1 MNAEVTVQKG
11 VNIVN
16 ALTETPT
23 ESLANATPGIIEESI
38 PCVWLH
44 SRTRAFLDR
53 AIAAVLLLIFAP
65 IILVLTVAVRST
77 TKGPA
82 FYIQTRVGRG
92 GRPFRIFKLRTMT
105 HQCELRSGVQWSI
118 PGDSRITG
126 IGRILRATHLD
137 ELPQLLNVLRG
148 EMSMVG
154 PRPERPELTPQL
166 AFEVPGYHER
176 HTVRPGV
183 TGLAQ
188 IWLPADTGI
197 DSVRRKLKYDR
208 YYIENAGIWTDI
220 ALMVCTS
227 VKLIGVPPRPICWLF
242 GVARVDDSE
251 TDDTSPDFELPLPA
265 QESA

>member
-1 MNAEVTVQKG
+1 MNT
-11 VNIVN
+11 
-16 ALTETPT
+16 LTETPT
-23 ESLANATPGIIEESI
+23 ESLATATVAEVNIS
-38 PCVWLH
+38 CAWLNCR
-44 SRTRAFLDR
+44 SRALLDR
-53 AIAAVLLLIFAP
+53 AIAAVLLLLFSP
-65 IILVLTVAVRST
+65 IILVLAIVVRST
-77 TKGPA
+77 TTGPA
-82 FYIQTRVGRG
+82 FYTQTRIGRG

-105 HQCELRSGVQWSI
+105 DRCEMRSGVQWSI
-118 PGDSRITG
+118 PGDSRITWV
-126 IGRILRATHLD
+126 GRILRVTHLD

-208 YYIENAGIWTDI
+208 YYIANAGLWTDI
-220 ALMVCTS
+220 ALIVCTS
-227 VKLIGVPPRPICWLF
+227 VKLVGVPPRPICWLF

-251 TDDTSPDFELPLPA
+251 SDDDTSPDFELPLPV

>member
-1 MNAEVTVQKG
+1 MNV
-11 VNIVN
+11 
-16 ALTETPT
+16 LTETPT
-23 ESLANATPGIIEESI
+23 ESLTTATPAVAELNI
-38 PCVWLH
+38 PCAWLH

-53 AIAAVLLLIFAP
+53 AIAAILLLIFAP
-65 IILVLTVAVRST
+65 IILVLAIVVRST

-92 GRPFRIFKLRTMT
+92 GRPFRIFKLRTMS

-118 PGDSRITG
+118 PGDSRITW
-126 IGRILRATHLD
+126 IGRILRATHMD

-154 PRPERPELTPQL
+154 PRPERPELTPKL

-197 DSVRRKLKYDR
+197 DSVRRKLRYDR
-208 YYIENAGIWTDI
+208 YYIDNAGLWTDI
-220 ALMVCTS
+220 TLMVCTS
-227 VKLIGVPPRPICWLF
+227 VKLIGVPPEPICRLF

-251 TDDTSPDFELPLPA
+251 TTSETTNDLGILLPV
-265 QESA
+265 QETA